1 MREDLGWTL
10 NCDRTWG
17 EARRPCRA
25 QTPLERETCPPP
37 ELVGPLSVPLFPRPL
52 AQRGP
57 SWALTIGRSDRRQ
70 PRAGL
75 PPGLPADSP
84 ALTASRPFLLG
95 VPGLRT
101 ALPSTHSGAGL
112 GPRVT

>member
-1 MREDLGWTL
+1 MPTMREDLGWTL

-17 EARRPCRA
+17 EAQRPCRA

-57 SWALTIGRSDRRQ
+57 SWALTV
-70 PRAGL
+70 GL
-75 PPGLPADSP
+75 GPACPPGLPADSP